1 MFLKGHMFPFFIKTS
16 GRESTV
22 TGMLPTVVILNIS
35 MVHKNKQ
42 EKNIFDNLKK
52 KKKEVIWH
60 IERKASG
67 RKKQERERKIS
78 TEVQCKYNFCSGND
92 YWVDNHMS
100 MHRSESYS
108 VILLAFLHKPPPA
121 N

>member
-52 KKKEVIWH
+52 KKKGGNM
-60 IERKASG
+60 AY
-67 RKKQERERKIS
+67 RKKGLGTKKAGEREENKYRS
-78 TEVQCKYNFCSGND
+78 AVQ
-92 YWVDNHMS
+92 
-100 MHRSESYS
+100 
-108 VILLAFLHKPPPA
+108 I
-121 N
+121 